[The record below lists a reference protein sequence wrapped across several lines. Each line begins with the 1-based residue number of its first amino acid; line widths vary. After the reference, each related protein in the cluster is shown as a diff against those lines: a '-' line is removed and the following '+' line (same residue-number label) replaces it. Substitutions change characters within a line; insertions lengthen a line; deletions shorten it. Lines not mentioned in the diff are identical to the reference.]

1 MTNVVHLTF
10 PSRARSRADRL
21 AALTASFAADR
32 RSQDDVFWLKE
43 NAELLNILEC
53 TGTRPDERALEA
65 HAAFYDTVEKRLAFF
80 PQYYRFLLSI
90 TLDLEDLG
98 MGGDKGEALVRWAAD
113 QGLAQ
118 AEMSDLQRAEAR
130 RLMARRGC
138 DPLDDAGLTARL
150 IAFIARPATFAMPN
164 KKAAYEL
171 THTVF
176 YLTEY
181 GRQAVDFGP
190 ETARSLT
197 YAGTLA
203 YLDRNA
209 DLLAEICVAMRF
221 AGLTPPAAWD
231 AWLARHTAAFVTAEG
246 DRADPGRDDYH
257 EFLVCNWS
265 RAAAGETPFAAAL
278 PFGAMSFHAPRAGIT
293 PLRQMSQLMLD
304 LDDARCGDWRL
315 MRDTVAHALDPE
327 GQATLQ
333 EAEAA
338 CPDFDGFFAGFARAG
353 QGLSLKVPA

>member
-10 PSRARSRADRL
+10 PSRARGRADRL

-43 NAELLNILEC
+43 NAELLNIFES
-53 TGTRPDERALEA
+53 TGAGPDDRALA
-65 HAAFYDTVEKRLAFF
+65 AYAAFYDKVEKRLAFF
-80 PQYYRFLLSI
+80 PQYYRFLLSM

-98 MGGDKGEALVRWAAD
+98 MPGDKGEALVHWASQ
-113 QGLAQ
+113 QGLAE
-118 AEMSDLQRAEAR
+118 AEISDLQRAEAR
-130 RLMARRGC
+130 RLMCRRGC
-138 DPLDDAGLTARL
+138 DLADPGLTDRL
-150 IAFIARPATFAMPN
+150 LHFIARPATFAMPN

-171 THTVF
+171 THTIF

-181 GRQAVDFGP
+181 GRQPFDFGP
-190 ETARSLT
+190 EIARSLA
-197 YAGTLA
+197 YGGTLA

-209 DLLAEICVAMRF
+209 DLLAEICVALRF
-221 AGLTPPAAWD
+221 AACPVPMIWD
-231 AWLARHTAAFVTAEG
+231 EWLSGHTAGFVTAEG
-246 DRADPGRDDYH
+246 DRAAPARDDYH

-265 RAAAGETPFAAAL
+265 RALAGAESFAAPL
-278 PFGAMSFHAPRAGIT
+278 PFGPMSFHSARPGAT

-304 LDDARCGDWRL
+304 LDDARSGDWHV
-315 MRDTVAHALDPE
+315 MRGTVEHALDAE
-327 GQATLQ
+327 ARDVLQ

-353 QGLSLKVPA
+353 QAMPLRMPA